1 MNDRLIKHQGECNN
15 NHVKSRDINYKL
27 NNDLINIELNQDTLT
42 SELIILQAE
51 LLVET
56 NTNNETTINE
66 ILIRVEKLENSKSK
80 VERVDTDI
88 IKENEHS
95 RAKITNDRSI
105 NLNAENKQPYLNSS
119 VRAELYSKLLSRW

>member
-1 MNDRLIKHQGECNN
+1 M
-15 NHVKSRDINYKL
+15 
-27 NNDLINIELNQDTLT
+27 
-42 SELIILQAE
+42 
-51 LLVET
+51 ET